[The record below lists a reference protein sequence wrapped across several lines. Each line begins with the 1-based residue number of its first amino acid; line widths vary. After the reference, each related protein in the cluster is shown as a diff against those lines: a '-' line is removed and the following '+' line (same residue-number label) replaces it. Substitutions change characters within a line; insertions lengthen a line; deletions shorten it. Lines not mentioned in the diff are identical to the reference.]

1 MQGCNLVELYTKRN
15 FRCDCGSNK
24 MTSKCRLEP
33 EKKENTENIYNQNF
47 SGLYCIC
54 SRPYP
59 DPEDPVE
66 DVMIQCVVCEDWFHG
81 RHLTKDSDTSRPPP
95 EDLYAEM
102 ICWQCLAKHDFLQ
115 SYAGLAISQGGGQ
128 SGGQSGGEKEEVNV
142 TDPGGDRPAL
152 TDGATSLCKLRPKTG
167 GETAAATSLFFPDK
181 WRSHL
186 CRCPACS
193 ELYAAKKICFLTEE
207 EDTVLYYET
216 RAKEKKK
223 GTLEHGMEALS
234 KMDRVKQV
242 EAIHSYN
249 NMKENLMGFLSKF
262 ANNKKVVREEDIHE
276 FFQGMKSNKKMK
288 TGGPPPS
295 SCK

>member
-15 FRCDCGSNK
+15 FRCDCGSSK
-24 MTSKCRLEP
+24 MRSKCKLEP
-33 EKKENTENIYNQNF
+33 DKLENRENSYNQNF
-47 SGLYCIC
+47 NGLYCTC

-59 DPEDPVE
+59 DPEDPVD

-81 RHLTKDSDTSRPPP
+81 RHLAPDTDTYSPPA

-102 ICWQCLAKHDFLQ
+102 ICYQCVGKFEFLK
-115 SYAGLAISQGGGQ
+115 SYAGLSISQGVSRAGE
-128 SGGQSGGEKEEVNV
+128 EKEEVDV
-142 TDPGGDRPAL
+142 TAHTGDIMPQ
-152 TDGATSLCKLRPKTG
+152 TDGADPLCKLKLG
-167 GETAAATSLFFPDK
+167 SEAGEAARSLFFPDK
-181 WRSHL
+181 WRKNL

-193 ELYAAKKICFLTEE
+193 ELYAARKICFLTEE
-207 EDTVLYYET
+207 EDTVIYYES

-234 KMDRVKQV
+234 KMERVKQV

-249 NMKENLMGFLSKF
+249 NMKENLMEYLSKF
-262 ANNKKVVREEDIHE
+262 ANNKKVVREEDIRE
-276 FFQGMKSNKKMK
+276 FFEGIKSNKKMK
-288 TGGPPPS
+288 PGGPPPS